1 MPDATRTRATIFDVA
16 EAANVSITTVSHV
29 FSGKRRVNEAT
40 RQRVLEAAERLS
52 YRPRAIARALAAGR
66 TNTIAL
72 SIPFTGPD
80 LMLNSFF
87 QQFLPALSLAA
98 LDRGLSFLYV
108 PPDAAP
114 ELAAPLLDGRVDAVV
129 LVLPDDQDPFVRS
142 VFESGVPFVSIGPLT
157 SDVAGRWIGI
167 EAGDIQTAILGH
179 LAERGYERPAL
190 LTLEHKAQAIEE
202 QERVFRAVAGADA
215 TIVSC
220 AHILERDGYDATLEA
235 LSVDEPRPDA
245 LVCLSTGIAVG
256 ALRACADLELSVPD
270 EMGIVSFGDGP
281 EATHVE
287 PQLTAVNLH
296 PDRHAELAIASLAAT
311 LRDEVTEM
319 PVRIEPN
326 LVARASTA
334 RGS

>member
-40 RQRVLEAAERLS
+40 RQRVLDAAERLS

-66 TNTIAL
+66 TNTLAL

-108 PPDAAP
+108 PPDATP
-114 ELAAPLLDGRVDAVV
+114 ELAVPLLDGRVDAVV

-142 VFESGVPFVSIGPLT
+142 VIESGVPFVSIGPFT

-167 EAGDIQTAILGH
+167 EAGDIQTAILDH

-190 LTLEHKAQAIEE
+190 LTLEYKAAAIEE
-202 QERVFRAVAGADA
+202 QERVFREVAGADA

-220 AHILERDGYDATLEA
+220 PHILERDGYDATLEA
-235 LSVDEPRPDA
+235 LSVEPRPDA

-256 ALRACADLELSVPD
+256 ALRACADLELAVPD
-270 EMGIVSFGDGP
+270 EMGIVSFGDGL

-287 PQLTAVNLH
+287 PQLTAVDLH

-311 LRDEVTEM
+311 LRDEATEM
-319 PVRIEPN
+319 PVRIDPN